1 MERTQ
6 FVADRQTDRQKLGKN
21 NMSPDPEGERHDK
34 CNKYVII

>member
-6 FVADRQTDRQKLGKN
+6 FVADRQTDRNSGKS
-21 NMSPDPEGERHDK
+21 NMFPDPEGGRHDK